1 VPKNVAE
8 ERRGA
13 AVNQGKAPA
22 LGITILCVQ
31 SGGTVSTDLQKN
43 AVPLTEWGWH
53 GWKLAKANAA
63 CFSLDKRANKW

>member
-1 VPKNVAE
+1 LPKNVAE

-13 AVNQGKAPA
+13 AVNQGKRLPWAP
-22 LGITILCVQ
+22 LLCVQ

-63 CFSLDKRANKW
+63 CFSLDKKANKW